1 MVSCDYDFIYFFPW
15 RYDTSISM
23 FFRTYDISLR
33 VCKSG
38 VCNFIK
44 KETLAQVFSSESC
57 EITKNTF
64 FYRTPQ
70 GECFYI
76 RSKSISFADDST
88 NHFSF
93 RGNL

>member
-1 MVSCDYDFIYFFPW
+1 MVSCEYDFIYFFPW

-23 FFRTYDISLR
+23 FFRMCDISLR
-33 VCKSG
+33 VCKFG
-38 VCNFIK
+38 FRNFIK

-76 RSKSISFADDST
+76 RSKSISFPDDST